1 MFNDIDGSFLGGVKS
16 SITAHLGKTKVDLKE
31 ASKFVSG
38 YGKQTNKEQLRIQSR
53 SYSTSSSSSLSLS
66 SLTFDREILCTY

>member
-1 MFNDIDGSFLGGVKS
+1 MFDAIDGSFLGGVKS

-53 SYSTSSSSSLSLS
+53 SSSCSSSSLSLS
-66 SLTFDREILCTY
+66 SLMFDLEILMGY